1 MIEDSLKKEY
11 AKKNIE
17 QIKLI
22 QKDLGELKNC
32 EHIQKLNSLNKMK
45 TTLLLGAAINF
56 LQELIGIYEMYCKDE
71 LFFKVEQNN
80 DRVFN

>member
-1 MIEDSLKKEY
+1 MIEDRLKKEH

-22 QKDLGELKNC
+22 QKDLDELKNC
-32 EHIQKLNSLNKMK
+32 EYIQKLNSLSKMK
-45 TTLLLGAAINF
+45 TTLLLSAAINF
-56 LQELIGIYEMYCKDE
+56 LQELIGVYEMYCKDE

-80 DRVFN
+80 D

>member
-22 QKDLGELKNC
+22 QKDLDELKNC
-32 EHIQKLNSLNKMK
+32 EYIQKLNSLSKMK
-45 TTLLLGAAINF
+45 TTLLLSAAINF
-56 LQELIGIYEMYCKDE
+56 LQELIGVYEMYCKDG
-71 LFFKVEQNN
+71 LFFKVEQKN
-80 DRVFN
+80 D

>member
-1 MIEDSLKKEY
+1 MTEAEKKEY

-17 QIKLI
+17 YIKLI
-22 QKDLGELKNC
+22 QKDLDEFKNC
-32 EHIQKLNSLNKMK
+32 ECIQKLNSLNKMK

>member
-32 EHIQKLNSLNKMK
+32 EHIQKLNSLSKMK
-45 TTLLLGAAINF
+45 TTLLLSAAINF

-71 LFFKVEQNN
+71 LFFKVEQKNE
-80 DRVFN
+80 RK